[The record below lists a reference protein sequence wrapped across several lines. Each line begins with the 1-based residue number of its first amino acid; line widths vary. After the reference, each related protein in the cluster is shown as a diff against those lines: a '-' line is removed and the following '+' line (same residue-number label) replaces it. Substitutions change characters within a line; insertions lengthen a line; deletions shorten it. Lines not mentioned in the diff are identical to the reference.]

1 MYLGIDLGSKTIGL
15 ATSSSGL
22 IAQSYK
28 TIRFEEE
35 NYELAF
41 NLLLKEIDELF
52 IKTLVIG
59 LPKHMNNDIGIRA
72 NISIDFKEKLEKI
85 RPNLKVILI
94 DERLSTKEVKNI
106 MILQNQR
113 RDKYKKHKDELAA
126 CILLQTYLD
135 QKGR

>member
-1 MYLGIDLGSKTIGL
+1 MYLGIDLGSKTIGM
-15 ATSSSGL
+15 AISSSGL
-22 IAQSYK
+22 IAESYK
-28 TIRFEEE
+28 TIRFEED
-35 NYELAF
+35 NYELCF

-52 IKTLVIG
+52 INTLVIG

-72 NISIDFKEKLEKI
+72 NISIDFKAKLEKI
-85 RPNLKVILI
+85 RPNLKVVLI

-135 QKGR
+135 QKR